1 MFLASL
7 SPVRLADEVTDRL
20 GALLISL
27 WETLLAV
34 VKEAAKLP
42 AGLQVAIALMT
53 VAFLGF
59 CVVFML
65 RAFRDAAGIM
75 SRFRKASAESSKA
88 RKDLA
93 ERDRQRALGYLLL
106 LSAVIGLLVLA
117 AFVYHSWQGPEP
129 PKAFQG
135 R

>member
-7 SPVRLADEVTDRL
+7 SPVRLIDEVTDRL
-20 GALLISL
+20 GALLIAL
-27 WETLLAV
+27 WETLMALI
-34 VKEAAKLP
+34 KEAAKLP
-42 AGLQVAIALMT
+42 AGLQVAIALAS

-59 CVVFML
+59 CVLFML
-65 RAFRDAAGIM
+65 RAFRDAAGIV
-75 SRFRKASAESSKA
+75 SRFRKASADTAAA

-93 ERDRQRALGYLLL
+93 EGDRQRALGYLLL
-106 LSAVIGLLVLA
+106 LGAVLGLLVLA
-117 AFVYHSWQGPEP
+117 AFVYHSWQGPAP